1 MCWRER
7 IKMGR
12 QVAIV
17 SAGFSE
23 HSSKRSDVNIAEL
36 VSEAINDCLRNAPS
50 VGFED
55 IDGYVTGNMP
65 GFEGNSLPEL
75 WMTDWLGARNKS
87 LMRVTTGGTTGGSVG
102 IAGYYTVTAGLPNLD
117 TVLAVAYEQQS
128 QGDTSV
134 GLANVAY
141 GEVTMLTHLGLSYD
155 QVGRLLSAGAAIGVA
170 AYQATNY
177 MRKTKI
183 TEEDLARVVVQNRR
197 NAAKTWWAH
206 LKMPDLTIEQVLDTP
221 YLSYPLR
228 YGMVCPA
235 SDGACAV
242 LFTTEEK
249 AKDMCDI
256 PAYVNGVASVANE
269 AAILG
274 YNISGSIQIDPS
286 EQLGAM
292 KSSDLAYGQAGIS
305 FPRKEIDYAELY
317 SPFPNQELMWVEKL
331 GLSEETTAPQMYED
345 GITSLKGE
353 LPICCSGG
361 VNSTNA
367 IGASALERTAV
378 AALQIMGKA
387 SNQVPKTVHTAIGHG
402 WGGSLNLCT
411 MMVLS
416 DEPQRKWR

>member
-1 MCWRER
+1 
-7 IKMGR
+7 MGR

-23 HSSKRSDVNIAEL
+23 HASKRSDVSMPEL
-36 VSEAINDCLRNAPS
+36 VSEAIEDCLKKVPS
-50 VGFED
+50 ISFD
-55 IDGYVTGNMP
+55 NIDAYVNGNMP
-65 GFEGNSLPEL
+65 AFEGANIPEL
-75 WMTDWLGARNKS
+75 WMTDWMGARNKP
-87 LMRVTTGGTTGGSVG
+87 LMRVTTGGTTGGSVA
-102 IAGYYTVTAGLPNLD
+102 IAGYYTVSAGLPGID
-117 TVLAVAYEQQS
+117 TVLAVGFEHQS

-134 GLANVAY
+134 GLASVAY
-141 GEVTMLTHLGLSYD
+141 GEISLYNTLGISYD
-155 QVGRLLSAGAAIGVA
+155 RLTRIFSAGAAIGVGS
-170 AYQATNY
+170 YQATNY

-206 LKMPDLTIEQVLDTP
+206 LKMPNLTIEDVLNTP
-221 YLSYPLR
+221 YLSFPLR

-256 PAYVNGVASVANE
+256 PVYVNGVASVAHE
-269 AAILG
+269 TAVMG
-274 YNISGSIQIDPS
+274 YDSSGSGQIDPS

-292 KSSDLAYGQAGIS
+292 KSSELAYSQAGIS
-305 FPRKEIDYAELY
+305 FPRKEIDYAEVY
-317 SPFPNQELMWVEKL
+317 APFPNQELMWVEKL
-331 GLSEETTAPQMYED
+331 GLFEETTAPQMYEN
-345 GITSLKGE
+345 GVTALNGE

-367 IGASALERTAV
+367 IGASALERPAV
-378 AALQIMGKA
+378 SALQIMGKA
-387 SNQVPKTVHTAIGHG
+387 SNQVPKIVHTAIGHG
-402 WGGSLNLCT
+402 WGGVLNLCT
-411 MMVLS
+411 MMVMS